1 MAKKVSKFFRIGVEG
16 DTCDGRVISAQDIQ
30 EMAET
35 FDPRVYGCR
44 INLEHLRGILP
55 DGIFKR
61 YGDVVELKA
70 EKIDD
75 DLALKGKWALFAKI
89 TPTDDLIAMN
99 KAAQKVYTSME
110 IQPNFA
116 NTGKCYLVGLAVT
129 DDPASLGTEYLEFC
143 RTAKHNPL
151 NRFKLSP
158 ENLISVATPV
168 ELEFE
173 DLPETVFTALTE
185 KVKSIFGRKQAS
197 DDARLNDVHEAVTA
211 VAEHVQ
217 EKLSATEQRLA
228 EMETAFSALKQD
240 VTDRADETS
249 QAFTRLKNSLDHT
262 ESLTQQRRSKAT
274 GGALTLE
281 SEPLVKLLEENAYR
295 ELIWRQRV
303 NEAARAVMLACAAG
317 NDLDVIGANYNTTR
331 LTITPADDSTIPP
344 TPAVM
349 ESDTDYRLRIQQAF
363 EGLSVAGSVGAY
375 QYHGRSADGRVADIS
390 VTSPSPACVTISV
403 LSRENNGVASED
415 LLAVVRNAING
426 EDVRPVADRVTVQSA
441 AIVEYQ
447 ISK

>member
-1 MAKKVSKFFRIGVEG
+1 MAKKISKWFRIAVEG
-16 DTCDGRVISAQDIQ
+16 DTCDGRVISGEDIQ
-30 EMAET
+30 DMADT

-44 INLEHLRGILP
+44 INLEHLRSVIP
-55 DGIFKR
+55 DSVLKR
-61 YGDVVELKA
+61 YGDVVEVKS
-70 EKIDD
+70 EVISDD
-75 DLALKGKWALFAKI
+75 SALNGKKALFAKI
-89 TPTDDLIAMN
+89 APLDELVSMVRAG
-99 KAAQKVYTSME
+99 QKVYTSVE
-110 IQPNFA
+110 IRPNFA
-116 NTGKCYLVGLAVT
+116 NSGKSYLVGLAVT

-228 EMETAFSALKQD
+228 EMEAAFSALKQE

-274 GGALTLE
+274 GGGGDALMT
-281 SEPLVKLLEENAYR
+281 N
-295 ELIWRQRV
+295 
-303 NEAARAVMLACAAG
+303 C
-317 NDLDVIGANYNTTR
+317 
-331 LTITPADDSTIPP
+331 
-344 TPAVM
+344 
-349 ESDTDYRLRIQQAF
+349 
-363 EGLSVAGSVGAY
+363 
-375 QYHGRSADGRVADIS
+375 
-390 VTSPSPACVTISV
+390 
-403 LSRENNGVASED
+403 
-415 LLAVVRNAING
+415 
-426 EDVRPVADRVTVQSA
+426 
-441 AIVEYQ
+441 
-447 ISK
+447 

>member
-1 MAKKVSKFFRIGVEG
+1 MAKKVSKWFRIGVEG
-16 DTCDGRVISAQDIQ
+16 DTCDGRVISGDDIQ
-30 EMAET
+30 NMADT

-44 INLEHLRGILP
+44 INLEHIRGLMP
-55 DGIFKR
+55 DSPFKR
-61 YGDVVELKA
+61 YGDVTELKA
-70 EKIDD
+70 EIISDD
-75 DLALKGKWALFAKI
+75 SVLNGKKALFAKI
-89 TPTDDLIAMN
+89 APLDELVSMVRAG
-99 KAAQKVYTSME
+99 QKVYTSME
-110 IQPNFA
+110 IRPNFS
-116 NTGKCYLVGLAVT
+116 NSGKCYLIGLAVT

-228 EMETAFSALKQD
+228 EVETAFSALKQE

-249 QAFTRLKNSLDHT
+249 QAFTRLKNSLDST

-274 GGALTLE
+274 GGGGDALMT
-281 SEPLVKLLEENAYR
+281 N
-295 ELIWRQRV
+295 
-303 NEAARAVMLACAAG
+303 C
-317 NDLDVIGANYNTTR
+317 
-331 LTITPADDSTIPP
+331 
-344 TPAVM
+344 
-349 ESDTDYRLRIQQAF
+349 
-363 EGLSVAGSVGAY
+363 
-375 QYHGRSADGRVADIS
+375 
-390 VTSPSPACVTISV
+390 
-403 LSRENNGVASED
+403 
-415 LLAVVRNAING
+415 
-426 EDVRPVADRVTVQSA
+426 
-441 AIVEYQ
+441 
-447 ISK
+447 